1 MSRKQNSS
9 HLCELGGNFSDWLS
23 CQQLVMG
30 RTQLEGGTG
39 EARGTPGQ
47 DSAIGSKRKGP

>member
-9 HLCELGGNFSDWLS
+9 HLCELEGNFSDWLS

-39 EARGTPGQ
+39 EAGGTTGQ
-47 DSAIGSKRKGP
+47 DSATGSKRKGP